1 MKSGDTDADIDVA
14 SNGRRRIVILT
25 CLWAASNKKLLI
37 YLPVIGWNWSVSV
50 KVVFKLIVIS
60 DMENDECS
68 MLDGLT
74 C

>member
-37 YLPVIGWNWSVSV
+37 YLPVIG
-50 KVVFKLIVIS
+50 
-60 DMENDECS
+60 
-68 MLDGLT
+68 
-74 C
+74 